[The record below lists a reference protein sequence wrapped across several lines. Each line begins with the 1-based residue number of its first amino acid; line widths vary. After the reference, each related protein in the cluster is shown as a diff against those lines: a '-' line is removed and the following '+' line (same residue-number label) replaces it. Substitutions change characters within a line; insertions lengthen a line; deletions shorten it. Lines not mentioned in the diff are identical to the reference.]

1 MIVLEEQM
9 GLNAGLNKGLK
20 IGKMLKKNV
29 RLRNVSLKNAVKV
42 GKVAI
47 PIATS
52 FIPGGGVASKLLNSK
67 VGKIFT
73 KVKNGKLVKTIS
85 KVTGSKVGKFAIN
98 NVVKPM
104 ISTSSMPMEQAV
116 DMSEQIPME
125 SQSQELTPAQVQ
137 SIAQVKGVDASEV
150 GTTANNAQIETL
162 SAIKDIPSEDLKQEA
177 LSQREEAQNQSSST
191 EPTKS
196 NYVLPI
202 VLGVVAVGGI
212 YLATSSTSN
221 Y

>member
-52 FIPGGGVASKLLNSK
+52 IIPGGGVASKLLNSK
-67 VGKIFT
+67 VGKVFS
-73 KVKNGKLVKTIS
+73 KVKNGKFIKTIS
-85 KVTGSKVGKFAIN
+85 KVAGSKVGQFAMN

-104 ISTSSMPMEQAV
+104 IKQPSV
-116 DMSEQIPME
+116 DMSEQQIPE
-125 SQSQELTPAQVQ
+125 ENLPQELTPAQVQ
-137 SIAQVKGVDASEV
+137 SIAQVKGFDASEV
-150 GTTANNAQIETL
+150 GTTPNDVQLETL

-177 LSQREEAQNQSSST
+177 LSQKEEAQNLSATT
-191 EPTKS
+191 EPSKP

-221 Y
+221 

>member
-85 KVTGSKVGKFAIN
+85 KVAGSKVGKFAIN

-104 ISTSSMPMEQAV
+104 IKQPSA
-116 DMSEQIPME
+116 DLSEQQIPE
-125 SQSQELTPAQVQ
+125 ENLQQELTPAQVQ
-137 SIAQVKGVDASEV
+137 SIAQVKGMDASEV

-162 SAIKDIPSEDLKQEA
+162 SVIKDIPSEDLKQEA
-177 LSQREEAQNQSSST
+177 LSQKEEAQNQSTTT
-191 EPTKS
+191 EVSKP

-221 Y
+221 Q

>member
-1 MIVLEEQM
+1 M
-9 GLNAGLNKGLK
+9 GLNAGLNKGFK

-42 GKVAI
+42 GKVAV

-52 FIPGGGVASKLLNSK
+52 FVPGGGVATKLLNSK
-67 VGKIFT
+67 VGKVLT

-85 KVTGSKVGKFAIN
+85 KVAGSKAGQFAIN
-98 NVVKPM
+98 NVVKP
-104 ISTSSMPMEQAV
+104 IIKQQVQPTA
-116 DMSEQIPME
+116 DMSEQILQENLP
-125 SQSQELTPAQVQ
+125 QELSPAQVQ
-137 SIAQVKGVDASEV
+137 SIAQVKGMDTSEI
-150 GTTANNAQIETL
+150 GTTANEAQLETL

-177 LSQREEAQNQSSST
+177 LSQKEEAQNQSTTT
-191 EPTKS
+191 EPTKT

-212 YLATSSTSN
+212 YLASNLTSN
-221 Y
+221 Q

>member
-52 FIPGGGVASKLLNSK
+52 FIPGGGIASKLLNSK

-85 KVTGSKVGKFAIN
+85 KVAGSKVGQFAMN

-104 ISTSSMPMEQAV
+104 IKQPSA
-116 DMSEQIPME
+116 DLSEQIPE
-125 SQSQELTPAQVQ
+125 ENLQQELTPAQVQ
-137 SIAQVKGVDASEV
+137 SIAQVKGTDLGEV
-150 GTTANNAQIETL
+150 GSTANQAQIETL

-177 LSQREEAQNQSSST
+177 LSQREEAQNQNTTT
-191 EPTKS
+191 EPTKP

-221 Y
+221 